1 MAILSDDKSYV
12 TVEKG
17 DNLWNIAKA
26 FLGSG
31 TKYKQL
37 ASINGINDADH
48 IYVGQKI
55 KLTGD
60 GSSVSSTTSSN
71 IPVIVHAGILA
82 SDSGTLFATWKW
94 DKSNTDSYKVSWK
107 YTTGNGNE
115 FWLTGNSTT
124 ISVDED
130 DPNASKISTY
140 QFPERA
146 REVKFKVKPI
156 SKTKKDKDGNE
167 SHYWTANWSKEW
179 TWTNRTPIVTPP
191 VPNIELDEK
200 DKLKLNIS
208 IDNLPINEGVGS
220 EGNYIEF
227 KIIKNNTDVVKSSG
241 KLRIKDTVVSGAN
254 AYVSYSCNVAAG
266 AQYKVCARAWF
277 GYLYSDWSD
286 FSSNVQTIP
295 VAPARIKT
303 IRANSETSI
312 YLEWEYLNDGEKSSG
327 ADTYEIEYT
336 TEKKNFDSTNQTT
349 KVSSIELTHF
359 EVTGLEPGEEY
370 FFRVRA
376 INEAGESTW
385 TAIQS
390 VVLGSKPA
398 APTTWSSTTTVIT
411 GEPLTLYWVHNSE
424 DGSKSTYAQ
433 IEIFIQETE
442 ESEPTKETHL
452 ISTDK
457 DYSSGVISYKAKDEN
472 DDEEVTSFC
481 IIDTSSFIEG
491 VKIQWRVR
499 TAGITKELGDW
510 STQRTVDIYAPPSL
524 ELNVTDSNGN
534 SLETIE
540 SFPFYI
546 RALAS
551 PNTQT
556 PIGYSLIVTS
566 TETYETSDDIGNI
579 MNVKAGDQVYSK
591 YFDIK
596 DSLLVEFTPSIIDLE
611 NNITYNA
618 TCIVSMNSGL
628 TATSSYEFSVSWDD
642 VSYMP
647 NAEIGYDQDTYTTFV
662 RPYCETARIINYK
675 VNHNL
680 DTDEYVITDEI
691 VGEVYSEVVK
701 GVKTTTGEQVYLGTT
716 SDDVELYHCIVEE
729 NALVEDVTLSVYR
742 REFDGTFT
750 ELGAGMVNSE
760 SAFITD
766 PHPALDYARYRIV
779 ATTKSTGAISYYD
792 VPAYPIGEK
801 AAIIQWDEAWSVFD
815 TRGEDDPL
823 EQPSWSGSLL
833 RLPYNIDVSD
843 SYNSDV
849 TLVEYAG
856 RKRPVTYY
864 GTQLG
869 ESQDWNMLIPKD
881 DEETLY
887 ALRRLAIWMG
897 DVYVREPSGTGF
909 WANVSVSFS
918 QKHLDLTI
926 PVSIKVTRVEG
937 GA

>member
-17 DNLWNIAKA
+17 DNLWDIAKE

-37 ASINGINDADH
+37 ASINGINDADY

-60 GSSVSSTTSSN
+60 GSAVSSTTSSN
-71 IPVIVHAGILA
+71 MPVILHAGPM
-82 SDSGTLFATWKW
+82 STDPKTLFITWKW

-107 YTTGNGNE
+107 YNTGDGSGVW
-115 FWLTGNSTT
+115 FTGNSTT

-140 QFPERA
+140 QYPENA
-146 REVKFKVKPI
+146 REIKFKVKPI
-156 SKTKKDKDGNE
+156 SKTKKDSEGNE
-167 SHYWTANWSKEW
+167 STYWTANWSKEW
-179 TWTNRTPIVTPP
+179 KWTVASPIVTPP
-191 VPNIELDEK
+191 TPSVAIDEN
-200 DKLKLNIS
+200 DKLKLNITL
-208 IDNLPINEGVGS
+208 DNLPSNGFTN
-220 EGNYIEF
+220 GNHIEF
-227 KIIKNNTDVVKSSG
+227 RVIKNNTKAVKNSG
-241 KLRIKDTVVSGAN
+241 KLPILKNVVGGGAN
-254 AYVSYSCNVAAG
+254 GYISYSCNVAAG
-266 AQYKVCARAWF
+266 ALYKVCCRAWY
-277 GYLYSDWSD
+277 GGLHSEWSD
-286 FSSNVQTIP
+286 YSSNVQTVP
-295 VAPARIKT
+295 VAPSRIKT

-312 YLEWEYLNDGEKSSG
+312 YLEWEYTNLKEEETG

-336 TEKKNFDSTNQTT
+336 TEKNYFDGTNQTT
-349 KVSSIELTHF
+349 KVSSIEFTHF
-359 EVTGLEPGEEY
+359 EITGLESGDEY

-385 TAIQS
+385 TDIVS

-398 APTTWSSTTTVIT
+398 APTTWSSTTTAIT

-433 IEIFIQETE
+433 IELFIYNAGSTE
-442 ESEPTKETHL
+442 PLKETHL
-452 ISTDK
+452 IQTDK
-457 DYSSGVISYKAKDEN
+457 DYNKGIVSYVTPV
-472 DDEEVTSFC
+472 DEEEEATRFC
-481 IIDTSSFIEG
+481 LIDTSGFNEG
-491 VKIQWRVR
+491 AQIQWRAR
-499 TAGITKELGDW
+499 TAGITKELGAW
-510 STQRTVDIYAPPSL
+510 SAQRTIDIYAPPSL
-524 ELNVTDSNGN
+524 ELDVTDSDGN
-534 SLETIE
+534 SLEIIE

-546 RALAS
+546 RALSS
-551 PNTQT
+551 PETQT

-566 TETYETSDDIGNI
+566 NDTYETSDNIGNAKNI
-579 MNVKAGDQVYSK
+579 KAGDQVYSK

-596 DSLLVEFTPSIIDLE
+596 DSLLVKFTPSNIDLE
-611 NNITYNA
+611 NNISYTA
-618 TCIVSMNSGL
+618 TCIVSMDSGL
-628 TATSSYEFSVSWDD
+628 TATSSCEFTVSWGDI
-642 VSYMP
+642 SYTP
-647 NAEIGYDQDTYTTFV
+647 NAEIGYDRNTYTTFV
-662 RPYCETARIINYK
+662 RPYCEMARVINYK

-680 DTDEYVITDEI
+680 DTDEYVITDEV
-691 VGEVYSEVVK
+691 VGEVYSEIVK

-716 SDDVELYHCIVEE
+716 SDDVELYYCVVEE
-729 NALVEDVTLSVYR
+729 TGLVEDVTLSVYR

-750 ELGAGMVNSE
+750 ELGTGIANSE

-779 ATTKSTGAISYYD
+779 ATTNSTGAISYYD
-792 VPAYPIGEK
+792 IPAYPIGEK

-815 TRGEDDPL
+815 TQGEDDPL
-823 EQPSWSGSLL
+823 EQPAWSGSLL
-833 RLPYNIDVSD
+833 RLPYDVDVSD
-843 SYNSDV
+843 SYSSDV
-849 TLVEYAG
+849 TLIEYVG
-856 RKRPVTYY
+856 RKHPVTYY

-869 ESQDWNMLIPKD
+869 ESQDWNVNIPKD

-918 QKHLDLTI
+918 QKHLDLII

>member
-17 DNLWNIAKA
+17 DTLWDIAKE
-26 FLGSG
+26 FLGG
-31 TKYKQL
+31 GPKYKQL

-48 IYVGQKI
+48 IYVDQKI

-71 IPVIVHAGILA
+71 IPTIVHAGPLA
-82 SDSGTLFATWKW
+82 SDPKTLFATWKW
-94 DKSNTDSYKVSWK
+94 DKSNTESYKVSWK
-107 YTTGNGNE
+107 YLTGNSDL
-115 FWLTGNSTT
+115 WLTGNSST

-130 DPNASKISTY
+130 DPSASKVSTY
-140 QFPERA
+140 SYPENA
-146 REVKFKVKPI
+146 REVRFKVKPI
-156 SKTKKDKDGNE
+156 SKTKKDKEGNE
-167 SHYWTANWSKEW
+167 SSYWTANWSKEW
-179 TWTNRTPIVTPP
+179 KWVNGTPIITPP
-191 VPNIELDEK
+191 TPNVEVDDK

-208 IDNLPINEGVGS
+208 IDNLPVNDGVGS
-220 EGNYIEF
+220 EGNYMEF

-241 KLRIKDTVVSGAN
+241 KLRIQDNVVSGAN
-254 AYVSYSCNVAAG
+254 GYVTYSCNVAAG
-266 AQYKVCARAWF
+266 ALYKVCARAWF
-277 GYLYSDWSD
+277 GYLHSDWSD
-286 FSSNVQTIP
+286 FSGNVQTIP
-295 VAPARIKT
+295 VAPTRIKT

-312 YLEWEYLNDGEKSSG
+312 YLEWEYANGNEKTSG

-349 KVSSIELTHF
+349 KVGSIELTHF

-376 INEAGESTW
+376 INEAGESAW

-398 APTTWSSTTTVIT
+398 APTTWSSTTTAIT

-433 IEIFIQETE
+433 IEIFIQDSE

-457 DYSSGVISYKAKDEN
+457 DYNSGVISYKAKDEDEN
-472 DDEEVTSFC
+472 DEETTSFC
-481 IIDTSSFIEG
+481 VVNTSSFIEG
-491 VKIQWRVR
+491 VKLQWRVR

-551 PNTQT
+551 PDTQT
-556 PIGYSLIVTS
+556 PIGYSLVVTS
-566 TETYETSDDIGNI
+566 TETYETSDNVGNVRI
-579 MNVKAGDQVYSK
+579 IKAGDQVYSK
-591 YFDIK
+591 YFDIT
-596 DSLLVEFTPSIIDLE
+596 DSLLVEFTPSNIDLE
-611 NNITYNA
+611 NNITYTA

-628 TATSSYEFSVSWDD
+628 TAESSYEFSVSWGDI
-642 VSYMP
+642 SYTP
-647 NAEIGYDQDTYTTFV
+647 NAEIGYNQDTYTTFV
-662 RPYCETARIINYK
+662 RPYCEMARIINYK

-680 DTDEYVITDEI
+680 DTDEYVITDEV
-691 VGEVYSEVVK
+691 VGEVYSEIVK
-701 GVKTTTGEQVYLGTT
+701 GAKTTTGEQVYLGTT
-716 SDDVELYHCIVEE
+716 SDDVELYYCIVEE
-729 NALVEDVTLSVYR
+729 TTLVEDVTLSVYR
-742 REFDGTFT
+742 REFDGSFT
-750 ELGAGMVNSE
+750 ELGTNIVNSE

-792 VPAYPIGEK
+792 VPAYFIGEK
-801 AAIIQWDEAWSVFD
+801 AAIIQWDEAWSTFD
-815 TRGEDDPL
+815 TLGEDDPL
-823 EQPSWSGSLL
+823 EQPAWSGSLL

-843 SYNSDV
+843 SNSPDV
-849 TLVEYAG
+849 SMVEYMG
-856 RKRPVTYY
+856 RKRPVAYY

-869 ESQDWNMLIPKD
+869 ESQDWSVEIPKD

-887 ALRRLAIWMG
+887 ALRRLSIWMG

-918 QKHLDLTI
+918 QKHLDLVI